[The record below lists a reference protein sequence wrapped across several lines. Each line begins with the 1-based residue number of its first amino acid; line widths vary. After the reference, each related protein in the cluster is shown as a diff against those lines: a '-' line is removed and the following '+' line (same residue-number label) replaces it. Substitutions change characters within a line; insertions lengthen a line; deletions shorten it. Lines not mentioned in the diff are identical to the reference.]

1 MIRKTIIYF
10 LLVLVFA
17 SCRQHKELVYL
28 QNLDTSYVEN
38 QAIKND
44 DQYKVQEND
53 ILHIKILSMNK
64 DIVELFSMDA
74 SSQTNNYQQYNE
86 ASMYFQGYSVDKN
99 GNISVPILGE
109 IYVQDL
115 SMDEI
120 NKIILEKVEEYIKD
134 PTIIVKLANFR
145 ITLLGEIRS
154 PGIYTSYNNQI
165 SIFQALSMGGDV
177 TDYGNRKNV
186 LLIRPAKNGSSTIR
200 IDLTDKNLIASE
212 YYYLKPND
220 LIYVEPMK
228 SKGIRLIASDYGVL
242 LATISSTLTTILLL
256 LQL

>member
-1 MIRKTIIYF
+1 
-10 LLVLVFA
+10 
-17 SCRQHKELVYL
+17 
-28 QNLDTSYVEN
+28 
-38 QAIKND
+38 
-44 DQYKVQEND
+44 
-53 ILHIKILSMNK
+53 MNK